1 MSSLEEPHMGEQT
14 GVSDADRVILTTDLA
29 LPEGPLLLPD
39 GRWLVTELDVERG
52 TVTEVLPD
60 GGRRPIAKTG
70 RPNGLALAADGSIWV
85 AESLDPAVI
94 RLDLSGQAT
103 RELTQVDG
111 ESLIWPNDICMGPD
125 GALYV
130 TDSGILVG
138 DFLIEGRPREG
149 VKEMPVDGRV
159 FRFDPRTGEA
169 AFIDRGL
176 KFANGIAFGPDGM
189 LYANETYTGD
199 IVRYRLEDGALV
211 GERELFG
218 NVLDPSW
225 KGTGLRGPDGM
236 AFSADGR
243 LWVAVF
249 GQGDVT
255 VLDRDGSVESRIP
268 VPGRSP
274 TNVAFGAPGDERIY
288 IVEDEHGSMESRSV
302 GVEGL
307 PLHS

>member
-1 MSSLEEPHMGEQT
+1 MGEHT
-14 GVSDADRVILTTDLA
+14 GSTDAERSILTTDLA

-39 GRWLVTELDVERG
+39 GRWLVTELDVARG
-52 TVTEVLPD
+52 TVTEVLAD
-60 GGRRPIAKTG
+60 GGRRPIARTG
-70 RPNGLALAADGSIWV
+70 RPNGLALTGDGSIWV
-85 AESLDPAVI
+85 AESLQPAVI
-94 RLDLSGQAT
+94 RLQLSGEQT
-103 RELTQVDG
+103 RELEQVEG
-111 ESLIWPNDICMGPD
+111 VPLIWPNDLCVGPD

-169 AFIDRGL
+169 SFIDRGL
-176 KFANGIAFGPDGM
+176 KFANGIAFGPDGL

-199 IVRYRLEDGALV
+199 ILRYRLVDGEPV
-211 GERELFG
+211 GEREVVG
-218 NVLDPSW
+218 NVLDPAW
-225 KGTGLRGPDGM
+225 DQPGLRGPDGM

-249 GQGDVT
+249 GQGDIT

-274 TNVAFGAPGDERIY
+274 TNLAFGPPGDERIY

-302 GVEGL
+302 GVDGL
-307 PLHS
+307 PLHT